1 MHHVEGVSVFSCS
14 VNFEKEVIWMG
25 NGEDLVTAI
34 RYFNSGNVDKGLY
47 LLCFAPKMQ
56 NKGQLE
62 EAIEQWIWLNIRLI
76 GSEVD
81 IA

>member
-1 MHHVEGVSVFSCS
+1 MHHVEGVSVLSCS

-34 RYFNSGNVDKGLY
+34 RYFNSGHVDKELY

-62 EAIEQWIWLNIRLI
+62 EAIKQWIWLNIRLI

-81 IA
+81 TM